1 VAEPAPEERG
11 VHNPRVVDLI
21 SGAPADGAVELL
33 MLERRPWGSDPLQLR
48 QLEAKFNAYL
58 GYVQLGY
65 LVRDYPQYA
74 ERRVRFR
81 LACAGEPAGEAVFLL
96 DAMRGFAENEGIEF
110 VVDGSATA

>member
-1 VAEPAPEERG
+1 MASAEREERG

-21 SGAPADGAVELL
+21 SGAADGAVELL
-33 MLERRPWGSDPLQLR
+33 MLETRPWGSDPVQLR

-74 ERRVRFR
+74 ERPVRFR
-81 LACAGEPAGEAVFLL
+81 LACAGAPAGETAFLL
-96 DAMRGFAENEGIEF
+96 DAMRAFAEGEGIDF
-110 VVDGSATA
+110 VAESAAAA